1 MAWGCSARCRRPS
14 AGVPALL
21 CFLLPPTDPMALP
34 AAALHQEDDLEPT
47 RGWEVYHEDGEML
60 VPGLG
65 LASRTVSRGQS

>member
-1 MAWGCSARCRRPS
+1 MAWGCSAHCRCPS

-34 AAALHQEDDLEPT
+34 ATALYQEDNLEPT
-47 RGWEVYHEDGEML
+47 RGWEVLLEDGEML

-65 LASRTVSRGQS
+65 LPQGL